1 MKLLPPFPTPPLANA
16 EFGLTAAQRELWYI
30 LGVEPVDLDAAARWR
45 RRIRLCERQVEY
57 LKASK
62 TFLVNY
68 FSAANPPPSVFNPR
82 TWNNSACV
90 TVQAHTD
97 EQAVQRVQK
106 RVPGFVLHPEGVR
119 QR

>member
-1 MKLLPPFPTPPLANA
+1 MKLLPPSTHTPLYSA
-16 EFGLTAAQRELWYI
+16 EFAATALSRDLRYM
-30 LGVEPVDLDAAARWR
+30 LGAEPPDDVAIARCRHW
-45 RRIRLCERQVEY
+45 IRLRERQIDY

-62 TFLVNY
+62 TFPVNY
-68 FSAANPPPSVFNPR
+68 FSTANPPPSVFNPR

-97 EQAVQRVQK
+97 EQAVQRVRK

>member
-1 MKLLPPFPTPPLANA
+1 MKLLPPSPTSPLANA
-16 EFGLTAAQRELWYI
+16 EFALQFTTTNLRHM
-30 LGVEPVDLDAAARWR
+30 LGAEPPDDVAIARCRHW
-45 RRIRLCERQVEY
+45 IRLRERQIDY

-68 FSAANPPPSVFNPR
+68 FSTANPPPSVFNPR

-97 EQAVQRVQK
+97 EQAVQRVRK